1 MVQNQSDHLS
11 NLGLELDGESRQ
23 SLNEAAKWTRFISII
38 VFIFGGILLLFGIV
52 GGSRMLSAIEE
63 LSSAYRNMPEAS
75 GVILIAIILVVA
87 FMFTVNYFLFRFAQK
102 MKSAL
107 TTENSQDFL
116 LSLGSMKTYFVITTV
131 LSGLA
136 LLLNFLGLFAN

>member
-1 MVQNQSDHLS
+1 MEQNQSDQLS

-23 SLNEAAKWTRFISII
+23 HLYESAKWTKFISIL
-38 VFIFGGILLLFGIV
+38 VFIFGGIMLLFGIV
-52 GGSRMLSAIEE
+52 GGARMLSAIEE
-63 LSSAYRNMPEAS
+63 LSSAYRNMSGLS
-75 GVILIAIILVVA
+75 GVILAVIIFFVAI
-87 FMFTVNYFLFRFAQK
+87 MFTVNYFLFRYAQK

-107 TTENSQDFL
+107 TTENSQDFM

-136 LLLNFLGLFAN
+136 LLLNFFGLFAN